1 MKNKLFLFLLFIVV
15 GLLAACGGTAANS
28 EGDSSTPVVT
38 ENQATLESSG
48 NTGFPTRS
56 DEQGSV
62 TFAVTPLNL
71 DAPGETIDFEVTMDT
86 HSVELSWDLAAQSTL
101 TTDTGPGTDGVAGTN
116 WPGGSGHHVSGTLT
130 FPVQT
135 ADGQPLLEGA
145 RTVTL
150 MIRDAGAAE
159 RTFTWELNP

>member
-1 MKNKLFLFLLFIVV
+1 MKDKLFLFLLLIVA
-15 GLLAACGGTAANS
+15 GLLAACGGASATS
-28 EGDSSTPVVT
+28 EGDSSAPVVT
-38 ENQATLESSG
+38 ENQATVEPGGS
-48 NTGFPTRS
+48 NTTFPARS

-62 TFAVTPLNL
+62 TFAIVPLNL
-71 DAPGETIDFEVTMDT
+71 DAPDETIDFEVTMDT

-101 TTDTGPGTDGVAGTN
+101 TTDSGRQVEGTS
-116 WPGGSGHHVSGTLT
+116 WPGGSGHHVSGTLS

-150 MIRDAGAAE
+150 TIRDAGAAE
-159 RTFTWELNP
+159 RTFAWELKP